1 MKSHVYIISNEFYQ
15 ITMIDTPG
23 LLDTRGINED
33 IKNIENILSTIVNL
47 GAIHAICLV
56 HKSTDSRM
64 DASFKYYTEEF
75 RSILPERALKN
86 LFVCLTN
93 VVNPKKNDGLISLK
107 QMNLPLD
114 NVLFFENDCLLPFS
128 AVDDEDY
135 HKMSQMFWQ
144 TNEKNYQKLII
155 HCESLDPIPT
165 QIFLPI
171 VIYKTIFFKL
181 DFVSPL
187 QAFEESK
194 TQIQLA
200 INEIKTTML

>member
-1 MKSHVYIISNEFYQ
+1 
-15 ITMIDTPG
+15 
-23 LLDTRGINED
+23 
-33 IKNIENILSTIVNL
+33 
-47 GAIHAICLV
+47 
-56 HKSTDSRM
+56 M

-86 LFVCLTN
+86 LFVCVTN

-107 QMNLPLD
+107 QMNLPLE

-135 HKMSQMFWQ
+135 HKMSEMFWQ

-171 VIYKTIFFKL
+171 VVYKTIFFQL
-181 DFVSPL
+181 DFITPL
-187 QAFEESK
+187 QAFDESK
-194 TQIQLA
+194 TQIHLA
-200 INEIKTTML
+200 IHEIKTTKNNDVKRRTWDFLSFLKDLHS

>member
-1 MKSHVYIISNEFYQ
+1 
-15 ITMIDTPG
+15 
-23 LLDTRGINED
+23 
-33 IKNIENILSTIVNL
+33 
-47 GAIHAICLV
+47 
-56 HKSTDSRM
+56 
-64 DASFKYYTEEF
+64 
-75 RSILPERALKN
+75 
-86 LFVCLTN
+86 
-93 VVNPKKNDGLISLK
+93 
-107 QMNLPLD
+107 
-114 NVLFFENDCLLPFS
+114 
-128 AVDDEDY
+128 
-135 HKMSQMFWQ
+135 MSQMFWQ